1 MSENFKPS
9 DLRSS
14 VHLRSRLKQI
24 QDGMTVV
31 SENGDVQIERVDFDW
46 KHRGEYELR
55 VPKSSREEA
64 FIL

>member
-1 MSENFKPS
+1 MSENFKTS